1 MTSWLGNRPSWNPW
15 THPELTPIF
24 VPGKLLKG
32 AQILWKISFSKPEH
46 WSAAAPL
53 ILVEVK
59 TTGAPTGPDFLFTF
73 WCVPV
78 NSDYCHI
85 SRGFCGGEIMRREK
99 PLGISWQL
107 EQHLVQIIMKAS
119 PMILV
124 DTNFSIMVIFIRIM
138 SILMSIMVILKSI
151 MVIIWSSE
159 PCHTLKM
166 DFWRPG
172 FDLASS
178 QRESRIDPQSQ
189 CQPSV
194 WPRCLLFVKLFWLIN
209 HEDEDDIE
217 WWLFLKKH
225 LIRPS
230 FPPTCCL
237 SHTNQK
243 PPDLKRG
250 WENAGQLFPLARF
263 QHHWNNLR

>member
-1 MTSWLGNRPSWNPW
+1 M
-15 THPELTPIF
+15 
-24 VPGKLLKG
+24 K
-32 AQILWKISFSKPEH
+32 
-46 WSAAAPL
+46 
-53 ILVEVK
+53 
-59 TTGAPTGPDFLFTF
+59 
-73 WCVPV
+73 
-78 NSDYCHI
+78 
-85 SRGFCGGEIMRREK
+85 REK

-107 EQHLVQIIMKAS
+107 EEHLVQINMKAS

-124 DTNFSIMVIFIRIM
+124 DSNFSIMVIFIRIM
-138 SILMSIMVILKSI
+138 AILMSIMVILKSI

-209 HEDEDDIE
+209 HEDNDDME
-217 WWLFLKKH
+217 CWLFFKEAPDKTIISSNMLFVPHKPETT
-225 LIRPS
+225 RPE
-230 FPPTCCL
+230 
-237 SHTNQK
+237 
-243 PPDLKRG
+243 KRLRYI
-250 WENAGQLFPLARF
+250 GQLFPLARF
-263 QHHWNNLR
+263 HHHWNN